1 VGKLDRQGRLN
12 AVVPGS
18 LVHIVDQLSN
28 RRFLVDTGASYSIF
42 PHTSSAAPSG
52 PRLRGAAG
60 QLIPCWGEKTFDLSF
75 QGRRFS
81 WTFLLAA
88 VSFPIIG
95 VDFLRHFKLMVDP
108 AANALVDKCS
118 RESFA
123 TISSLTAAAAAD
135 SGPPPAAQPAALICH
150 RSPQSPASTL
160 SGSGAVAASTAG
172 ADSYAQLLAEYTD
185 DIRHIAGEENIVAD
199 TLYRPPPSAVAL
211 PATAWQEGKPEFL
224 PESPAA
230 QASPRQGSHLSCSP
244 STTRPASRP
253 ESSSGLQMT
262 LRPLLGGAPVED
274 RIRELCGKKSATY

>member
-1 VGKLDRQGRLN
+1 MCGPLHVGKLDRQGRLN

-52 PRLRGAAG
+52 PKLRGAAG

-123 TISSLTAAAAAD
+123 TISSLSAATAAD
-135 SGPPPAAQPAALICH
+135 SIH
-150 RSPQSPASTL
+150 
-160 SGSGAVAASTAG
+160 
-172 ADSYAQLLAEYTD
+172 
-185 DIRHIAGEENIVAD
+185 
-199 TLYRPPPSAVAL
+199 
-211 PATAWQEGKPEFL
+211 
-224 PESPAA
+224 
-230 QASPRQGSHLSCSP
+230 
-244 STTRPASRP
+244 
-253 ESSSGLQMT
+253 
-262 LRPLLGGAPVED
+262 RPLLAAAPRRWPPRRWE
-274 RIRELCGKKSATY
+274 RTAMPSC